1 MSIHGMTAN
10 DTDHPR
16 GLPFFGNQLVL
27 LHQGQT
33 YAGQLGLGTDE
44 LPALNNNN
52 FYLSPDPPLW
62 LANNIAPELTAERL
76 VPIPQNCPPSNIWD
90 GKLFRCI
97 SEHQARL
104 DDDPALHAGHDPDV
118 QILLGGHYSSRLATA
133 DSLTLFLTPP
143 ISQWNFK
150 LPEKLA
156 IFWLNYIH
164 LKYRISPS
172 EENFKALPPWFHPR
186 PSQCRVTHPIFID
199 TLPWPQLREKLT
211 LEHHAYPFNVFTPS
225 FCSCLNVNWPYD
237 PAATYVRQDDDAT
250 GAVHLSPAFKMHLH
264 KLENWSLKPAF
275 AESFPELRIG
285 RATARLFAKEGCRR
299 IAIADVQAAALKKTR
314 EELEAEHKGVEV
326 IDIPTVQLVNANAV
340 RADVTSESS
349 VTSLIKSTVDRFGR
363 VDYACNVAGILLP
376 GVTTEYSVSQWDKQF
391 SVNTR
396 GMWLCQRAEITQML
410 KQEPLRASDTTFP
423 ARGSIANVASMAG
436 LRVYDNLP
444 AYCASKHAV
453 VGFTKAD
460 GLHFARDGIR
470 VNAICPGVIKTPML
484 GEVPEE
490 DDTNLEEMVREMA
503 MKRQGLPEEIAE
515 ALVWITSGRASF
527 VTATTLAPNGGEQA
541 LSRPNRSI

>member
-1 MSIHGMTAN
+1 MHFPGVA
-10 DTDHPR
+10 
-16 GLPFFGNQLVL
+16 LV
-27 LHQGQT
+27 
-33 YAGQLGLGTDE
+33 
-44 LPALNNNN
+44 
-52 FYLSPDPPLW
+52 
-62 LANNIAPELTAERL
+62 
-76 VPIPQNCPPSNIWD
+76 
-90 GKLFRCI
+90 
-97 SEHQARL
+97 
-104 DDDPALHAGHDPDV
+104 
-118 QILLGGHYSSRLATA
+118 
-133 DSLTLFLTPP
+133 
-143 ISQWNFK
+143 
-150 LPEKLA
+150 
-156 IFWLNYIH
+156 
-164 LKYRISPS
+164 
-172 EENFKALPPWFHPR
+172 
-186 PSQCRVTHPIFID
+186 
-199 TLPWPQLREKLT
+199 
-211 LEHHAYPFNVFTPS
+211 
-225 FCSCLNVNWPYD
+225 
-237 PAATYVRQDDDAT
+237 T
-250 GAVHLSPAFKMHLH
+250 GAASG
-264 KLENWSLKPAF
+264 
-275 AESFPELRIG
+275 IG

-326 IDIPTVQLVNANAV
+326 IDIPTGQYLRISLRQTISIYKKPNRHYESIYSTLPLNANAV
-340 RADVTSESS
+340 RTDVTSESS

-396 GMWLCQRAEITQML
+396 GMWLCQRAEIMQML

-453 VGFTKAD
+453 IGFTKAD

-490 DDTNLEEMVREMA
+490 DDTNLDEMVREMA

-541 LSRPNRSI
+541 LSRPGVF